1 MPIYEYI
8 CHRNGVTAE
17 VLHPMADR
25 VETWGRL
32 CELTGADPG
41 DTPPDAPVEKLL
53 FAPGVSAPKSDS
65 ELKGMGFTKLVKRL
79 PSMVGPKIS
88 FTNLSSDSAPNMG
101 NSTTASAGRSL
112 PSTLLPKGYALW
124 NSTIVLK

>member
-25 VETWGRL
+25 VDTWGRL

-65 ELKGMGFTKLVKRL
+65 ELKGMGFTKLVKRDTGVYENVTASGKEKRYMTAGDASSL
-79 PSMVGPKIS
+79 PDLKGKIS
-88 FTNLSSDSAPNMG
+88 D
-101 NSTTASAGRSL
+101 
-112 PSTLLPKGYALW
+112 
-124 NSTIVLK
+124 